1 MKVILTKDVKGTGKA
16 GDLVNVADGYAR
28 NFLLAKGFAIEANAA
43 AVNAKKTKDDAA
55 KHHAQVLHDN
65 AVAASNVIDKKSITI
80 KAKAG
85 ANGKL
90 FGSITS
96 KEIAEELNR
105 GFNVEVSKKMITLK
119 SDIKSFGSYSCE
131 VKLHPGV
138 VATVTINVEE

>member
-28 NFLLAKGFAIEANAA
+28 NFLLAKGAAIEASAA

-55 KHHAQVLHDN
+55 SHHAKVEKEN
-65 AVAASNVIDKKSITI
+65 AVAVAEKINNKGITI

-96 KEIAEELNR
+96 KEIAEELEKTYQIEIN
-105 GFNVEVSKKMITLK
+105 KKKISLK
-119 SDIKSFGSYSCE
+119 TDIKSFGSYSCE
-131 VKLHPGV
+131 IKLHQGV
-138 VATVTINVEE
+138 VAEVTVNVEE